1 MYNRGERVQALRYR
15 TGYKA
20 LEHKRGQFFI
30 KKVPGDNTSR
40 RIRVER
46 SKHAAFEDAGPN

>member
-20 LEHKRGQFFI
+20 LEHKRGHFI
-30 KKVPGDNTSR
+30 TKKVLGDNTSR

-46 SKHAAFEDAGPN
+46 SKHAAFEDAGPY